1 MNSNR
6 SSLPKDQIDAVK
18 LSIQQKKYDRALEL
32 LNKISNKEDNLN
44 IVNRIT
50 ASVYLYKKDWEKSLS
65 YFQKIDNKNNFDI
78 SNNIGVALY
87 NLGRFLEASTMFEQ
101 AITFNNKYI
110 PAYENLAVTQ
120 KLLGNYELSISCIL
134 QGLKLMP
141 NNNKIKNNLIDIL
154 NYFEP
159 LNEENYIINI
169 DKKLRKLESL
179 HKKNISINNTTISD
193 ILNKS
198 ETVLKDS
205 NRNFNFNETQIFR
218 RNKIDLNCKRHL
230 DIFATHK
237 IIPKFCF
244 SCFKVQI
251 TLDNILDLIKLYFYF
266 NNVNLKNNNIRKC
279 VVELRKNVS
288 GNYKGYVFSD
298 SLQDAKEIKEILKN
312 ELQNEKIN
320 LNKIE
325 IKRGCTEYYDEFEL
339 YKDINQNVS
348 NIIYRED
355 WANIE
360 KNFDEKHFTSKIKDE
375 KVYNNTLNKFNL
387 PDFLIIKNW
396 LLYAKII
403 GDTSYKKI
411 IKFDIDDKNFDQL
424 QKEQIKLRKKQ

>member
-50 ASVYLYKKDWEKSLS
+50 SLVYLYKKDWEKSLS

-101 AITFNNKYI
+101 TITFNNKYI

-120 KLLGNYELSISCIL
+120 KLLGNY
-134 QGLKLMP
+134 
-141 NNNKIKNNLIDIL
+141 
-154 NYFEP
+154 
-159 LNEENYIINI
+159 ENYIINI

-179 HKKNISINNTTISD
+179 HKKNISINNTNISD

-198 ETVLKDS
+198 ERVLKDS
-205 NRNFNFNETQIFR
+205 NINFNFNETQIFR

-288 GNYKGYVFSD
+288 GNYK
-298 SLQDAKEIKEILKN
+298 
-312 ELQNEKIN
+312 
-320 LNKIE
+320 
-325 IKRGCTEYYDEFEL
+325 
-339 YKDINQNVS
+339 
-348 NIIYRED
+348 
-355 WANIE
+355 
-360 KNFDEKHFTSKIKDE
+360 
-375 KVYNNTLNKFNL
+375 
-387 PDFLIIKNW
+387 
-396 LLYAKII
+396 
-403 GDTSYKKI
+403 
-411 IKFDIDDKNFDQL
+411 
-424 QKEQIKLRKKQ
+424 

>member
-159 LNEENYIINI
+159 SNEENYIINI
-169 DKKLRKLESL
+169 DKKLRKLEIL

-198 ETVLKDS
+198 ERVLKDS
-205 NRNFNFNETQIFR
+205 NINFNFNETQIFR
-218 RNKIDLNCKRHL
+218 RNKVDLNCKRHL
-230 DIFATHK
+230 DIFTTHK

-279 VVELRKNVS
+279 VVELRKKVD
-288 GNYKGYVFSD
+288 GNYKGYIFSD
-298 SLQDAKEIKEILKN
+298 SLQDAKEIEEKLNN
-312 ELQNEKIN
+312 ELQNEKIY

-339 YKDINQNVS
+339 YKDINQNVY
-348 NIIYRED
+348 NIIYKED
-355 WANIE
+355 WTDIE
-360 KNFDEKHFTSKIKDE
+360 KRFDEKYFISKINDE

-403 GDTSYKKI
+403 DDDSYKKI
-411 IKFDIDDKNFDQL
+411 IKFDINDKNFDQF
-424 QKEQIKLRKKQ
+424 QKEQIKLRKKH

>member
-141 NNNKIKNNLIDIL
+141 NNNKITNNLIDIL

-159 LNEENYIINI
+159 LNEGNYIINI

-198 ETVLKDS
+198 EKVLKDS
-205 NRNFNFNETQIFR
+205 NINFNFNETQIFR